1 MEGHFCDSSNVSYS
15 LQMNDV
21 IDSTNKGMNIKTN
34 QQGFNSRPGSV
45 SEYSIRLIGRNVYVD
60 RTADM
65 VRDGSGEGMSSVTF
79 INNRQVTPGSCIQ
92 LLSHRNRQDS
102 PADMQTERNIFTKTS
117 EGFDSPLNIGKLNEM
132 NEVTKSCAQAYNQ
145 PQVITRYYAVP
156 LLSDQTSPNFLHM
169 SNTLIENSGDNSSNF
184 GKFDFC
190 GTSSLATTKPAS
202 SLLLLSDQAYD
213 IVWDRISRIKPG
225 EDDSCM
231 NGTGYMDRCSLDVCD
246 GFHSK
251 YESQHPVYRPVL
263 PPVEFVP
270 IKQKPEYG
278 SERRNPQS
286 VDLTDQ
292 EFGITKEA
300 VMAPKPSVKRWKC
313 PDCSAEF
320 SQVGVM
326 RDHLF
331 SEHKK
336 KPFSC
341 PVCAHRF
348 RRKRAF
354 NIHMRIHGPD
364 EQLHVCRI
372 CAKKFTQRHQLD
384 THELVHNAKEGF
396 SCHSCKRHFWH
407 YKTYQ
412 KHKDKYHDET
422 HPYFFHTCTVCGKQF
437 VSKKGLKYHL
447 AHHSANR
454 KPYCCYEC
462 RQPFARES
470 VLRCHMLKYHF
481 TLKPFTWIS

>member
-1 MEGHFCDSSNVSYS
+1 MEGHFCNSSNVSYS
-15 LQMNDV
+15 LQVNDV
-21 IDSTNKGMNIKTN
+21 IDSTNKGMNMKTN
-34 QQGFNSRPGSV
+34 QQRFNSRPGSV
-45 SEYSIRLIGRNVYVD
+45 SEYSIRLFRGNVRVD
-60 RTADM
+60 PTANM
-65 VRDGSGEGMSSVTF
+65 VSDGSGEGMSSVTF
-79 INNRQVTPGSCIQ
+79 INNRQVTPGSCIR
-92 LLSHRNRQDS
+92 LLSHQNHPDS
-102 PADMQTERNIFTKTS
+102 PADMQTGKNIFTKTS
-117 EGFDSPLNIGKLNEM
+117 KGFDCPLIIGKLDEM
-132 NEVTKSCAQAYNQ
+132 NEVTKPCAQAYDQ
-145 PQVITRYYAVP
+145 PQVITRYAVP
-156 LLSDQTSPNFLHM
+156 LLSGQSRPNFLHI
-169 SNTLIENSGDNSSNF
+169 SNTLIENSGDNLSNF

-202 SLLLLSDQAYD
+202 SLFLLSDQAYD

-231 NGTGYMDRCSLDVCD
+231 NGTGYIDRCSLDVCD

-251 YESQHPVYRPVL
+251 SESQHPVP
-263 PPVEFVP
+263 PPVEF
-270 IKQKPEYG
+270 KQEPEYG
-278 SERRNPQS
+278 SDNSNPQS
-286 VDLTDQ
+286 IDLTDH

-300 VMAPKPSVKRWKC
+300 ARASKPSVKRWKC

-331 SEHKK
+331 SEHKR

-364 EQLHVCRI
+364 EQLQVCRI

-384 THELVHNAKEGF
+384 THKLVHNAKEGF

-437 VSKKGLKYHL
+437 VSKK
-447 AHHSANR
+447 
-454 KPYCCYEC
+454 
-462 RQPFARES
+462 
-470 VLRCHMLKYHF
+470 V
-481 TLKPFTWIS
+481 